1 MFEIMIDNN
10 SMTGGIS
17 KIEESLEEGSVSN
30 ILASNEY
37 VLNKHEFIIVSNGL
51 SCSFTTP
58 IATHPSTTHN
68 NTKIR

>member
-1 MFEIMIDNN
+1 MFEIIIDNN

-17 KIEESLEEGSVSN
+17 KIDESLEEGSVSN

-51 SCSFTTP
+51 SSF
-58 IATHPSTTHN
+58 ASQN
-68 NTKIR
+68 

>member
-1 MFEIMIDNN
+1 
-10 SMTGGIS
+10 MTGGIS

-51 SCSFTTP
+51 SSF
-58 IATHPSTTHN
+58 ASQN
-68 NTKIR
+68 